1 MKGDSNLEYNFSTAM
16 DQALRFL
23 APRFLSRLELTQK
36 LKRKQVPDALI
47 EEVLARLEELD
58 YIDDERLSRE
68 ALRLY
73 MEAEKYSETFIRQ
86 KMYQRGLTVGSFISS
101 YDESSVAYKLC
112 ERHFLPL
119 NAEGRY
125 EWGDTWDEID
135 KIPQKKVFN
144 YLKNRGFKIGTIQ
157 EIARKI
163 ARFSEF

>member
-1 MKGDSNLEYNFSTAM
+1 MKSRSPVEYTMTTAM

-36 LKRKQVPDALI
+36 LKRKQVPLPLI
-47 EEVLARLEELD
+47 EAVLARLEELD

-86 KMYQRGLTVGSFISS
+86 KMYQRGLSVGSSLHS
-101 YDESSVAYKLC
+101 YDEYSVAYKLC
-112 ERHFLPL
+112 ARHFLPL
-119 NAEGRY
+119 GEASNYEMGE
-125 EWGDTWDEID
+125 EWGADD

-144 YLKNRGFKIGTIQ
+144 YLKNRGFKIGIIQ
-157 EIARKI
+157 EIARQI
-163 ARFSEF
+163 SRFDEF

>member
-1 MKGDSNLEYNFSTAM
+1 MKGEANQEHTFTTVM

-36 LKRKQVPDALI
+36 LKRKQVPQSLI

-86 KMYQRGLTVGSFISS
+86 KMYQRGLMVGSLIAS
-101 YDESSVAYKLC
+101 YDETLVAYKLC
-112 ERHFLPL
+112 ERHFLPIGE
-119 NAEGRY
+119 AGRY
-125 EWGDTWDEID
+125 EYGENWDECD
-135 KIPQKKVFN
+135 QIPQKKVFN
-144 YLKNRGFKIGTIQ
+144 YLKNRGFKMGTIQ